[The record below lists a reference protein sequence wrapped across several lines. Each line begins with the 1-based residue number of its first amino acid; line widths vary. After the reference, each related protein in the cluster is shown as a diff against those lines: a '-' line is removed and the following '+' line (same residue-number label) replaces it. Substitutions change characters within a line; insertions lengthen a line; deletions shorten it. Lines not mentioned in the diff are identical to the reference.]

1 MYPFRRAAVT
11 SLAAVTLLGIACSGG
26 NTKTEGTPA
35 KASTA
40 TMATATAAAS
50 ATTATP
56 AAAATAAAKAA
67 PALSTPGTDGT
78 VRAAIS
84 GGKLPT
90 LAVKVGATITFV
102 NEDAFAHTATS
113 DDGSTFDSQSL
124 KPSGGTFKFTVSK
137 AGTFTY
143 ACTIHPDMKAS
154 ITVQ

>member
-1 MYPFRRAAVT
+1 MHPFRWAAVT
-11 SLAAVTLLGIACSGG
+11 SLAAVTLLGVACSGG
-26 NTKTEGTPA
+26 DAKTEATPA

-40 TMATATAAAS
+40 TTATATAATS
-50 ATTATP
+50 TTTATA
-56 AAAATAAAKAA
+56 AAAATAVAKAA
-67 PALSTPGTDGT
+67 PALSTPGADGT

-90 LAVKVGATITFV
+90 LAVKAGATVTFV

-113 DDGSTFDSQSL
+113 DDGSTFDSQPL
-124 KPSGGTFKFTVSK
+124 KPSGGTFKFTASK